1 MIKDIIDIILITTSA
16 GITGYLICGAIKEH
30 KKAKSEEILN
40 ECKELCK
47 SIKEQCNDILTELD
61 SMHRQINRI
70 AVRTMTEKSEKN
82 AIHED

>member
-30 KKAKSEEILN
+30 EKVKREEILN
-40 ECKELCK
+40 ECKDLCK
-47 SIKEQCNDILTELD
+47 SIKEQCDYISTELD

-70 AVRTMTEKSEKN
+70 AVRTITEKSEKN
-82 AIHED
+82 IIHED